1 VFHNGWQLILG
12 RRLTDLAAL
21 SDLTNHIPLGRCFM
35 VLDRE
40 LFVRAAG
47 TWTT

>member
-1 VFHNGWQLILG
+1 MGAAHPGQ
-12 RRLTDLAAL
+12 RLTDLPAL
-21 SDLTNHIPLGRCFM
+21 SDLTDHIPAWDMLM
-35 VLDRE
+35 ILDRE